1 MNIPLLIAGYLLG
14 SIPFAYLLV
23 RRVSGVDLRMAGSGN
38 VGATNVFR
46 TSRRS
51 IAFAAVILDLA
62 KGSAAVLMAQRL
74 GGDESMRA
82 AAGVAAVVGHV
93 YPVWL
98 NFRGGKGVATACGV
112 FGVLAPPATIT
123 ALAVFFVT
131 VGVTRFV
138 SLGSMIATAIVAPLA
153 YVTHEPA
160 PTVAAAAVAGS
171 LILFRHRR
179 NVARLMTGTER
190 RLGDRS

>member
-23 RRVSGVDLRMAGSGN
+23 RRATGVDLRVAGSGN

-51 IAFAAVILDLA
+51 IAFAAAILDLA

-74 GGDESMRA
+74 GGDESVRA
-82 AAGVAAVVGHV
+82 ATGIAAVVGHI

-112 FGVLAPPATIT
+112 FSVMAPPATLT
-123 ALAVFFVT
+123 ALVVFFLT
-131 VGVTRFV
+131 VWVTRFV
-138 SLGSMIATAIVAPLA
+138 SLGSMIATTIVAPLA

-160 PTVAAAAVAGS
+160 ATVIAAVAVGS
-171 LILFRHRR
+171 LILFRHRT
-179 NVARLMTGTER
+179 NVARLRMGTER
-190 RLGDRS
+190 RLGERT

>member
-112 FGVLAPPATIT
+112 FGVMAPPATIT